1 MFFNEILLKDDKNI
15 IFLKK
20 ERTYTKLKYS
30 RVTQADIVSGG
41 VAALF
46 SAFLG
51 YLISEKFGFELID
64 SGDFYI
70 LLMYLVFLIGSMGFF
85 FKFSN
90 TSNVLIFIFLPIKQ
104 LYKIVQIFFL
114 IFIKKLLLIVGK

>member
-1 MFFNEILLKDDKNI
+1 MFFNEITLKDDKNI

-20 ERTYTKLKYS
+20 ERTHTKLKYS

-41 VAALF
+41 VAAFF

-70 LLMYLVFLIGSMGFF
+70 LLMYLVFLIGSIRIF
-85 FKFSN
+85 FKFFN
-90 TSNVLIFIFLPIKQ
+90 NVNFFI
-104 LYKIVQIFFL
+104 
-114 IFIKKLLLIVGK
+114 

>member
-1 MFFNEILLKDDKNI
+1 MFFNEIINNNNSNI
-15 IFLKK
+15 IFLIK

-30 RVTQADIVSGG
+30 RAPQADIVSGG

-46 SAFLG
+46 AAFLG

-70 LLMYLVFLIGSMGFF
+70 LVMYLV
-85 FKFSN
+85 
-90 TSNVLIFIFLPIKQ
+90 
-104 LYKIVQIFFL
+104 
-114 IFIKKLLLIVGK
+114 LLVSSLRF

>member
-1 MFFNEILLKDDKNI
+1 MFFNEIIFKNSDNI

-41 VAALF
+41 VAAFF

-70 LLMYLVFLIGSMGFF
+70 FIMYLIFLIGSLRMWLKFNNNVNLIQNVFKPLTDLITIIGIFINF
-85 FKFSN
+85 FK
-90 TSNVLIFIFLPIKQ
+90 K
-104 LYKIVQIFFL
+104 KI
-114 IFIKKLLLIVGK
+114 LLIIGK